1 MNELEIYERKELL
14 PEDVFCK
21 GTSQELVN
29 KIKTE
34 ARSFVIDA
42 TTAKGRKEAVTLA
55 AKVRKSKT
63 FLDTLGKNLTESER
77 DKITKVNA
85 ERKIIRDELDELAEE
100 IRKPVTEFE
109 QAEENRI
116 AAIRI
121 RITDIEVACEGL
133 ETLEQMYLKKDELE
147 KVNVGSFAEFA
158 IEAEDKKTNA
168 INLITQKIE
177 TAEKLQAQEKELAEL
192 RALKE
197 KADAEKAELERITEQ
212 KAHDEAIKEQAERQ
226 AKIDADAEK
235 ARVENEKIEAQ
246 RKADEAVRIA
256 KEEAEKAKADAIA
269 ELEAEK
275 QKLKDEAEAKAK
287 KEADEKERL
296 AAEEKAKQENTE
308 LINKA
313 AYESVDDLCKLGFDK
328 ETANKIVGYI
338 KNNFVVHL
346 SFSF

>member
-21 GTSQELVN
+21 GTSQELVE

-42 TTAKGRKEAVTLA
+42 TTAKGRKEAVSLA
-55 AKVRKSKT
+55 AKIRKSKT
-63 FLDTLGKNLTESER
+63 FLDTLGKNLTETER

-133 ETLEQMYLKKDELE
+133 ETLEQMYIKKEELE
-147 KVNVGSFAEFA
+147 KVDADSFAEFA

-177 TAEKLQAQEKELAEL
+177 TAEKLQAQEKELAEF
-192 RALKE
+192 RAKAEKE
-197 KADAEKAELERITEQ
+197 EAEKAEQNRLAEQ
-212 KAHDEAIKEQAERQ
+212 KKHDEAIKLEAERQ
-226 AKIDADAEK
+226 AKIDAEAEK
-235 ARVENEKIEAQ
+235 ARAENEKIEAQ
-246 RKADEAVRIA
+246 RKADAEIA
-256 KEEAEKAKADAIA
+256 LAKQEAEKAKADAIA
-269 ELEAEK
+269 EIEAEK
-275 QKLKDEAEAKAK
+275 QKLKDEVEAKAK
-287 KEADEKERL
+287 KEAYEKARL
-296 AAEEKAKQENTE
+296 ATEEKMRQENIE
-308 LINKA
+308 LVNKA
-313 AYESVDDLCKLGFDK
+313 VK
-328 ETANKIVGYI
+328 ETVDSFVSYGYDRE
-338 KNNFVVHL
+338 KAQEVVEFIRTNDITHL

>member
-42 TTAKGRKEAVTLA
+42 TTAKGRKEAVSLA

-116 AAIRI
+116 ASIRI

-133 ETLEQMYLKKDELE
+133 ETLEQMYIKKAELE
-147 KVNVGSFAEFA
+147 SVDVESFAEFA

-177 TAEKLQAQEKELAEL
+177 TAEKLQAQESELAEL
-192 RALKE
+192 RAEKE
-197 KADAEKAELERITEQ
+197 KADAEKAEQERIAEQ
-212 KAHDEAIKEQAERQ
+212 KAHDEAIKAEAERQ

-235 ARVENEKIEAQ
+235 ARAENEKIEAQ

-287 KEADEKERL
+287 KEADEKARL
-296 AAEEKAKQENTE
+296 DTEEMLRLENTE
-308 LINKA
+308 LVNKA
-313 AYESVDDLCKLGFDK
+313 INETVDSF
-328 ETANKIVGYI
+328 VSYGYDRE
-338 KNNFVVHL
+338 KAQEVVEFIITNDITHL

>member
-21 GTSQELVN
+21 GTSQELVE

-42 TTAKGRKEAVTLA
+42 TTAKGRKVAVSLA

-63 FLDTLGKNLTESER
+63 FLDTLGKNLTADEQA
-77 DKITKVNA
+77 KIKKVNA

-121 RITDIEVACEGL
+121 KITDIEVACEGL
-133 ETLEQMYLKKDELE
+133 ETLEQMYLKKSELE
-147 KVNVGSFAEFA
+147 NVDVDSFAEFA
-158 IEAEDKKTNA
+158 IEAEDKKANA

-177 TAEKLQAQEKELAEL
+177 TAEKLQAQEKELAEF
-192 RALKE
+192 RAEKE
-197 KADAEKAELERITEQ
+197 KAEAEKAEQARIAEQ
-212 KAHDEAIKEQAERQ
+212 KAHDEAIKAQAERK
-226 AKIDADAEK
+226 AKIDAEAEK
-235 ARVENEKIEAQ
+235 TRAENEKIEAQ
-246 RKADEAVRIA
+246 KKADAEIA
-256 KEEAEKAKADAIA
+256 LAKQEAEKAKADAIA

-275 QKLKDEAEAKAK
+275 QKLKDEVEAKAK
-287 KEADEKERL
+287 QVADEKERL
-296 AAEEKAKQENTE
+296 AAEEKMRQENIE
-308 LINKA
+308 LVNKA
-313 AYESVDDLCKLGFDK
+313 VK
-328 ETANKIVGYI
+328 ETVNSFVSYGYDRE
-338 KNNFVVHL
+338 KAQEVVEFIRINDIAHL